1 MTTNEKTML
10 AGFAIMIAAI
20 VAAEETR
27 SVWCLLL
34 FILGESVIL
43 YGAIQQ
49 MLARDRE
56 IYAEQLDKQD
66 SEFLN
71 SSKDI

>member
-1 MTTNEKTML
+1 MTTAKKTML

-20 VAAEETR
+20 VAAEETQ
-27 SVWCLLL
+27 STWCLLL
-34 FILGESVIL
+34 FVLGESVIL

-56 IYAEQLDKQD
+56 IYAEQLDITK
-66 SEFLN
+66 E
-71 SSKDI
+71 IE